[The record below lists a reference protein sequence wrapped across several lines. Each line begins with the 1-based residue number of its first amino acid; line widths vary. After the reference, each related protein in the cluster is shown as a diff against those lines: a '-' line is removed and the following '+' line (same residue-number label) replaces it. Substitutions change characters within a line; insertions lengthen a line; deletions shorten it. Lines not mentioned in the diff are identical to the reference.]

1 MSVFIVWLIIPYDS
15 YILLQI
21 FLCFIE
27 HKKQAINHNLFSTKI
42 PYQLFFFL
50 NANTFINTNV
60 TGTPIT
66 AAIAYASTGAP

>member
-21 FLCFIE
+21 FYALFNTKNRLLIITCF
-27 HKKQAINHNLFSTKI
+27 QQKI